1 MPTNLYEL
9 IFKTLNKTTLT
20 IAEGYMLARKIE
32 SFCEDIATFTL
43 KVDDEGF
50 RVETSCKCDNGD
62 IYYEEEHIL
71 SVFTDGIVC
80 EFKQY
85 KENANDEYTVEFD
98 RQGTVMEYLQNLLP
112 NFNK

>member
-1 MPTNLYEL
+1 
-9 IFKTLNKTTLT
+9 
-20 IAEGYMLARKIE
+20 MLAKKLE
-32 SFCEDIATFTL
+32 QLCEEWNSFTI

-50 RVETSCKCDNGD
+50 RIEVYFKADNGD
-62 IYYEEEHIL
+62 IYYEEEHVVSI
-71 SVFTDGIVC
+71 FTDGIVC